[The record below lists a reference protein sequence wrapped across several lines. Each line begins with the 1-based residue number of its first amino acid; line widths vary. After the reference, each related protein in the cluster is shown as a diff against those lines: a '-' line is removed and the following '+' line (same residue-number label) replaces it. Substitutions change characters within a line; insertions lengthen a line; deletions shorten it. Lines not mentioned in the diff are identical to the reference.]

1 MNPGLRQICAAVAM
15 LNIVLIGCGN
25 KTTPQESNNQQPV
38 VNRTLADQA
47 APMKKSSEGALKKR
61 AEIYF
66 HSMLRETGIDFR
78 HVSGN
83 SAEKAFPAANGSGLA
98 AFDADMDGYVDLYF
112 GNGAQFPVDS
122 ERDSSFDKFYR
133 NLGEWRFSEATA
145 LAGFRNPNY
154 TTGVEYG
161 DFNGDGF
168 PDVYTT
174 SVGRNQLYLNLGDG
188 TFFDVSASSRT
199 DDPRW
204 ATSAAFTDIDNDGL
218 LDLYVC
224 NYGQW
229 TFETNQYCGDKARGI
244 RMFCSPTMVPSEDD
258 VLYRNHGDG
267 TFEDY
272 SEASGIRVRN
282 GRGQGVIA
290 LELNDDARTELYVSN
305 DINPNFLFLGD
316 GKGHFTEVGELS
328 GTAFDHQGQAQAGMG
343 LAAGDVDRNG
353 HFDLFVT
360 NYQNE
365 HNALYEN
372 LGNGI
377 FLETGI
383 TRIPEGSLPY
393 VGWGTALEDFD
404 LDGWLDLIVTNGHTD
419 ENLAELGKEG
429 AYLQPPGLW
438 KNRNG
443 RFRLLEDDR
452 GPYFEELHNGRGLVV
467 ADLDHDGDSDVVI
480 GHQDDHPGVLRND
493 SVDTPSEKMIWL
505 RLVDRSCN
513 RNAIGAV
520 IEQLHVDLPVRRTI
534 SGGGSYASASDR
546 RVVIAIDKAAAA
558 ALRITWPDGTSSLID
573 GLQAGEGFVIVRPPD
588 SGSPVRV
595 VRIKDP

>member
-1 MNPGLRQICAAVAM
+1 MNPGLRQICFAVAM

-25 KTTPQESNNQQPV
+25 KTTPQESNNQQAV
-38 VNRTLADQA
+38 VNRTLAEQA
-47 APMKKSSEGALKKR
+47 APINKGSEGALKKR

-66 HSMLRETGIDFR
+66 HSMLSESGIDFR

-83 SAEKAFPAANGSGLA
+83 SGEKAFPAANGSGLA
-98 AFDADMDGYVDLYF
+98 TFDADMDGHVDLYF
-112 GNGAQFPVDS
+112 GNGTRFPVDS
-122 ERDSSFDKFYR
+122 ERDSSFDEFYR
-133 NLGEWRFSEATA
+133 NLGEWRFTKATA

-188 TFFDVSASSRT
+188 TFVDVSTSSRT

-224 NYGQW
+224 NYGKW
-229 TFETNQYCGDKARGI
+229 TLETNQYCGDKARGI

-328 GTAFDHQGQAQAGMG
+328 GAAFDHSGQAQAGMG

-353 HFDLFVT
+353 YFDLFVT

-372 LGNGI
+372 LGNGN

-429 AYLQPPGLW
+429 VYLQPPGLW
-438 KNRNG
+438 KNSNG
-443 RFRLLEDDR
+443 RFRLLEEDR
-452 GPYFEELHNGRGLVV
+452 GSYFEELHNGRGLVV
-467 ADLDHDGDSDVVI
+467 ADLDNDGDSDVVI
-480 GHQDDHPGVLRND
+480 GHQDACPGLLRNE
-493 SVDTPSEKMIWL
+493 SVETPSEKMIWL
-505 RLVDRSCN
+505 RLVDGVGN
-513 RNAIGAV
+513 RNAIGAL
-520 IEQLHVDLPVRRTI
+520 IEQLNVNPPLRRTI

-546 RVVIAIDKAAAA
+546 RVVIAIENA
-558 ALRITWPDGTSSLID
+558 ALASLKITWPDGRSSLIN
-573 GLQAGEGFVIVRPPD
+573 GLQAGAGFVIVRPPD